1 MADRRFSGYES
12 GDLRNRR
19 PRDMGYGRPRDPGY
33 GRHRDSSGYNR
44 SRDLGYDRHR
54 DLGYDRHR
62 DVGYDRP
69 RDLGY
74 DRHRDFYFDR
84 PKDLDYDRSRDL
96 NSDKPRRRAKRP
108 LDIMDAPRRKRPPD
122 PRERARSKTGQDLK
136 SRKPRPLIR
145 KDKQGVPNPKTGIRS
160 LKGRS
165 KSVDRGTKDLL
176 RFFKNRVNMP
186 TIRIRDDARFI
197 IYMSQFKDFFSWQLV
212 VSLIIILMGGIGSLT
227 IHAHVTSLESQINIA
242 RNDLQQAQVDVF
254 TLEFQL
260 DERYSD
266 TEILWVATDRLGM
279 TFPDPS
285 QIIEINVPRQG
296 GATLNTIMREEPVE
310 NYLWNDITYFFR
322 GIIDTVFGGAR

>member
-1 MADRRFSGYES
+1 MSNRRFPEYEQRGS
-12 GDLRNRR
+12 YNRR
-19 PRDMGYGRPRDPGY
+19 PRDMGYGRPRDF
-33 GRHRDSSGYNR
+33 
-44 SRDLGYDRHR
+44 
-54 DLGYDRHR
+54 
-62 DVGYDRP
+62 GYDRP

-74 DRHRDFYFDR
+74 DKPRDLGYDSHRDFYFDV
-84 PKDLDYDRSRDL
+84 
-96 NSDKPRRRAKRP
+96 
-108 LDIMDAPRRKRPPD
+108 PRRKRPPD
-122 PRERARSKTGQDLK
+122 PRERARSKMRQGDK

-145 KDKQGVPNPKTGIRS
+145 KDKHGVPKSKSGIRS

-242 RNDLQQAQVDVF
+242 RNALQQAQVDVF

-266 TEILWVATDRLGM
+266 TEILWIATDRLGM

-310 NYLWNDITYFFR
+310 NYLWYDITSFFR